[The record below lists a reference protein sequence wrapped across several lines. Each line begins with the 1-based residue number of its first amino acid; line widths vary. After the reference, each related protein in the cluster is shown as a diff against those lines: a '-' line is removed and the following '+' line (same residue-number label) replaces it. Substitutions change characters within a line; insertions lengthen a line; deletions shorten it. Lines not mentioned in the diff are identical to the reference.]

1 MTDNLGKKTVYLNH
15 DLSGEPTLVLRPDST
30 RTEISRM
37 WVEINGENFIRET
50 VRETNLPAQTSYT
63 DIFGNTVRV
72 EKEGIEKSDTII
84 TQYRYDDIGRLQHE
98 STPYRKNDE
107 INWTQYIYD
116 RADRITRIIYPD
128 LTTKTISYQGN
139 ITRSTGGGIT
149 TSHTTDLNGETMI
162 SGLNGITVRHFYRPD
177 GQPRINRAIPG
188 GTVQYEYDALG
199 RRTKLTDASA
209 GETLWEYNREGQL
222 SLIHI

>member
-72 EKEGIEKSDTII
+72 EKEGKEKSDTII
-84 TQYRYDDIGRLQHE
+84 TQYRYDDIGRLRHE
-98 STPYRKNDE
+98 SKPYLIKG
-107 INWTQYIYD
+107 
-116 RADRITRIIYPD
+116 
-128 LTTKTISYQGN
+128 ISP
-139 ITRSTGGGIT
+139 
-149 TSHTTDLNGETMI
+149 E
-162 SGLNGITVRHFYRPD
+162 
-177 GQPRINRAIPG
+177 
-188 GTVQYEYDALG
+188 VQE
-199 RRTKLTDASA
+199 
-209 GETLWEYNREGQL
+209 EE
-222 SLIHI
+222 